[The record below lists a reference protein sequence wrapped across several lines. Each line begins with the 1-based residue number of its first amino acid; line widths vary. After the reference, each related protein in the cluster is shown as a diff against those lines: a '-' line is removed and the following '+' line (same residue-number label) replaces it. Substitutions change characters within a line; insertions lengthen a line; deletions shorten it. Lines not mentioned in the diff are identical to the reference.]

1 MQKTFNSKNN
11 STKLFRIKHN
21 IPNIKNKHEEFDK
34 YLSLRKNIFSDQKFD
49 IKQYLD
55 NAKINYIFNTLEKT
69 EKNLSINSTVNLT
82 KQYSFGSKSFGMN
95 LSMYNNK
102 TSKLNLPSLSMNI
115 SNYSNSY
122 IYKPKT
128 KYIGSKTNY
137 NLSSYNKAKSKIN
150 TRYNTSSHIQINED
164 NFFNV
169 IKTIKSIKSKEKNFD
184 FQSYLKKTKNIIDK
198 KNALIALDSD
208 KVLSNFKKTKKLK
221 ETEDIPISTFIT
233 QRKEISIN
241 NLLIKLMNTE
251 SNKLQKKQQKM
262 TKELK
267 KETNIIEKEEEKFN
281 EYSNNQ
287 KIECKE
293 IETTLTELIAK
304 HENLIKEEQELI
316 LNIKEKEFE
325 IYKLLIDMNLYRY
338 FAKFCNTVLD
348 GDPSRFQN
356 PLLPKYHEFDKID
369 LTPIIEH
376 VIKNYMDVKID
387 KVPKLA
393 RKHTSVANI
402 NDLRKKSENLIKY
415 KEEGYFLYNP
425 EFLYHKY
432 NEIEGNILRL
442 LTKKEKLIVKKLKRE
457 KQNNEALSYLID
469 RSKDLQNEYQNLCNL
484 YKTENKKYEMD
495 LKDKVNSHIDI
506 DLSETNDLIKDLF
519 LCVIEVLEEPLLKLC
534 KMYEINFDQIN
545 LNFHNKSNFDELVKY
560 GTNLLKNFEINLNI
574 LLKEIRDERK
584 EDRKTFEKVIKGIKI
599 YYKMVRQSVFEK
611 NLINENEIKKM
622 EVLEKQSEIKMLY
635 RKDEPPYYRGR
646 AKKVEIDYEA
656 IRKEEDKELINYH

>member
-1 MQKTFNSKNN
+1 M
-11 STKLFRIKHN
+11 
-21 IPNIKNKHEEFDK
+21 
-34 YLSLRKNIFSDQKFD
+34 
-49 IKQYLD
+49 
-55 NAKINYIFNTLEKT
+55 
-69 EKNLSINSTVNLT
+69 
-82 KQYSFGSKSFGMN
+82 
-95 LSMYNNK
+95 
-102 TSKLNLPSLSMNI
+102 
-115 SNYSNSY
+115 
-122 IYKPKT
+122 
-128 KYIGSKTNY
+128 
-137 NLSSYNKAKSKIN
+137 
-150 TRYNTSSHIQINED
+150 
-164 NFFNV
+164 V
-169 IKTIKSIKSKEKNFD
+169 I
-184 FQSYLKKTKNIIDK
+184 L
-198 KNALIALDSD
+198 
-208 KVLSNFKKTKKLK
+208 
-221 ETEDIPISTFIT
+221 
-233 QRKEISIN
+233 
-241 NLLIKLMNTE
+241 
-251 SNKLQKKQQKM
+251 
-262 TKELK
+262 
-267 KETNIIEKEEEKFN
+267 
-281 EYSNNQ
+281 
-287 KIECKE
+287 
-293 IETTLTELIAK
+293 
-304 HENLIKEEQELI
+304 
-316 LNIKEKEFE
+316 
-325 IYKLLIDMNLYRY
+325 
-338 FAKFCNTVLD
+338 
-348 GDPSRFQN
+348 

-611 NLINENEIKKM
+611 NLINENEIKKL
-622 EVLEKQSEIKMLY
+622 EVLEKQSKIKIIH
-635 RKDEPPYYRGR
+635 RRD
-646 AKKVEIDYEA
+646 
-656 IRKEEDKELINYH
+656 